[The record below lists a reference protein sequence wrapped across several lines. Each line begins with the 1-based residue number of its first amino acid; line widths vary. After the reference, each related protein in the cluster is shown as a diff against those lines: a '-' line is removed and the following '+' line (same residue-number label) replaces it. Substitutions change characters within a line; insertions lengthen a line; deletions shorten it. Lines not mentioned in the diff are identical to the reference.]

1 MTPDNWTKAIDA
13 ANQRLDNLLQRAS
26 QPQDLSRWQD
36 SPAVMLTE
44 AISEISVSLE
54 ELNVLAEEL
63 QLQNQELIATRQQ
76 VEAERQRYQDL
87 FNFAPDGYLV
97 TDITGIIQE
106 ANYIAAQL
114 LQVRQSYLIGK
125 PISVF
130 VHPEAKPEF
139 RQLILTLQQ
148 QGHIRNA
155 EVRIFHKEGLTD
167 FVAELTAVIE
177 RDTTGKI
184 TSLRWLFRD
193 ISDRQRIAQQLRQQA
208 ALLDI
213 TTDAILVKD
222 VQSQILFWNKGA
234 ENLYGW
240 TATEAVGNNGDTLLF
255 TEHHPQ
261 LQQAKQ
267 IVLETG
273 TWQGELHKVTK
284 DGKKIIVAS
293 RWTLMCDPFGLPQSI
308 LSIDTDIT
316 GKKQLETQ
324 LLRMQRLESLA
335 TLSSGIA
342 HDLNNIFTPIVTV
355 AQLLPLKHPQ
365 LPEDS
370 RKMLDLLATSAKQG
384 SDLVQ
389 QIAKFG
395 CNSEGK
401 STTVNIVSIISDIEQ
416 IIKRTFPL
424 LIDIKTDIATD
435 LATITGDSSQIDQI
449 LMNLLINA
457 RDAIPASGQ
466 LSISAHN
473 VFIDEELATKH
484 IGAEIGY
491 YVVIKIKDT
500 GIGIHPDNLEKI
512 FDPFFTTKAI
522 GKGTGLGLSTVIG
535 IVKNHGGFITVS
547 SQVGIGSEFEIYLP
561 SNNSPNALL
570 TSHQTPSTGNGELIL
585 VVDDELAINE
595 ITKNILE
602 SHNYRVLTATNGI
615 EALSVYNQHQDEI
628 QVVIID
634 MMMPQMA
641 GNMTI
646 SALQIINPQI
656 KIIAMSGIATIE
668 NLAKDSQAKGTK
680 FLPKPF
686 SPEELLTQIQELIK
700 LNS

>member
-1 MTPDNWTKAIDA
+1 MTLDNWTQAIDA

-36 SPAVMLTE
+36 SPVVMLTE
-44 AISEISVSLE
+44 AISEISIALE

-63 QLQNQELIATRQQ
+63 QLQNQELLATREQ
-76 VEAERQRYQDL
+76 VETERQRYQDL
-87 FNFAPDGYLV
+87 FHFAPDGYLV

-106 ANYIAAQL
+106 ANHIAAQL

-130 VHPEAKPEF
+130 IHPDAKPEF

-155 EVRIFHKEGLTD
+155 EVRIFHKEGVTD
-167 FVAELTAVIE
+167 FTAEFTAVIE

-193 ISDRQRIAQQLRQQA
+193 ISDRQRIEQQIRQQA

-213 TTDAILVKD
+213 ATDAILVKD
-222 VQSQILFWNKGA
+222 LQNKILFWNKGA

-240 TATEAVGNNGDTLLF
+240 TATEAVGNNGDTLLS

-267 IVLETG
+267 ILLENG
-273 TWQGELHKVTK
+273 AWQGELHKVAK

-293 RWTLMCDPFGLPQSI
+293 RWTLMCDPLGLPQSI

-316 GKKQLETQ
+316 EKKQLQTQ

-335 TLSSGIA
+335 TLTGGIA

-370 RKMLDLLATSAKQG
+370 QQMLNLLATSAKQG
-384 SDLVQ
+384 ANLVQ
-389 QIAKFG
+389 QIAQFG

-401 STTVNIVSIISDIEQ
+401 NTNLNIVSIISDIEQ
-416 IIKRTFPL
+416 VIKRTFPPS
-424 LIDIKTDIATD
+424 IEIKTDIAPD
-435 LATITGDSSQIDQI
+435 LATITGDRTQIHQV

-457 RDAIPASGQ
+457 RDAIPTSGE

-473 VFIDEELATKH
+473 IFIDPELATKH
-484 IGAEIGY
+484 IGAEVGY
-491 YVVIKIKDT
+491 YIVIKIKDT

-535 IVKNHGGFITVS
+535 IVKNHGGFFTVS
-547 SQVGIGSEFEIYLP
+547 SQVGIGTEFEIYLP
-561 SNNSPNALL
+561 INDAPF
-570 TSHQTPSTGNGELIL
+570 HQTPPRGNGELIL
-585 VVDDELAINE
+585 VVDDELAINQ

-602 SHNYRVLTATNGI
+602 SHNYRVLIATNGI
-615 EALSVYNQHQDEI
+615 EALSVYNQYKDEI
-628 QVVIID
+628 QVVMID
-634 MMMPQMA
+634 MMMPKMA
-641 GNMTI
+641 GNITV
-646 SALQIINPQI
+646 SALQMINPQI

-668 NLAKDSQAKGTK
+668 NLAKDSQSRGTK

-700 LNS
+700 LNA